1 MNLKTPIA
9 ICAVLALVGMFIR
22 KPASIKIIANKPGII
37 DIQYEMKY
45 DNLLMINTEICKG
58 LKYAIDETDEF
69 IFQVNV
75 KGMWDGDVFVS
86 VDSYGNSTPSKAVAF
101 EATWLADDIKRY
113 NCDNHPDVW
122 KHATIDNLS
131 IQFKHLIR
139 DACKKGGNYNKYFLC
154 SEII

>member
-1 MNLKTPIA
+1 
-9 ICAVLALVGMFIR
+9 MFIR
-22 KPASIKIIANKPGII
+22 QPASIKIIANKPGII
-37 DIQYEMKY
+37 DIQYKMKY
-45 DNLLMINTEICKG
+45 DNLSMINTEVCKG

-75 KGMWDGDVFVS
+75 KGIWDGDVFVS

-101 EATWLADDIKRY
+101 EATWLADDIKKY
-113 NCDNHPDVW
+113 NCDNYPDVW

-154 SEII
+154 SKVM